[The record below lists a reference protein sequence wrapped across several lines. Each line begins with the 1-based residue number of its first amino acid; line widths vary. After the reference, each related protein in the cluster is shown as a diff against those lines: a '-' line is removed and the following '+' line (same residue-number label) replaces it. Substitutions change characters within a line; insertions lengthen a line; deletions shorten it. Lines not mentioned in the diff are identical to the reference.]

1 MDMPEVET
9 MNMVKE
15 YDYPSNHRL
24 WEEGMNMA
32 GIHMVEVE
40 SMNMVEECPSNHRP
54 EDESTYMVEER
65 SLKH

>member
-24 WEEGMNMA
+24 GGGGYEYGRYPHGGGGEYEYGRGMPVKSPV
-32 GIHMVEVE
+32 G
-40 SMNMVEECPSNHRP
+40 R
-54 EDESTYMVEER
+54 
-65 SLKH
+65 